1 MNNEINEVLHK
12 EIDLTQACI
21 TRMAD
26 CSFKLKGWYISLAT
40 VALTLLIGQEC
51 KLSIIGLFL
60 FGITTVFWCLDGFF
74 LMTETLYRWKY
85 EWVIENRLSGN
96 LENLYDLNP
105 DNKKMWKDADE
116 KKPCIMRYILSG
128 TLIPLY
134 GLVWLIS
141 VAIIIYIVLKYQDG
155 HECQERREKN
165 GYWIQFALR

>member
-12 EIDLTQACI
+12 EIDLIQACI

-74 LMTETLYRWKY
+74 LKTETLYRWKY

-141 VAIIIYIVLKYQDG
+141 VAIIIYIVLKY
-155 HECQERREKN
+155 
-165 GYWIQFALR
+165 

>member
-51 KLSIIGLFL
+51 KLSIIGLF
-60 FGITTVFWCLDGFF
+60 GITTVFWCLDGFF
-74 LMTETLYRWKY
+74 LKTETLYRWKY

-141 VAIIIYIVLKYQDG
+141 VAIIIYIVLKYLDG